1 MAGSFSLA
9 TSHTVSANQ
18 RLRNLHWPISNQRQL
33 GVSEEQICDIFG
45 RCGTV
50 VGFRLVYDKES
61 GQPKGYGF
69 LEFTDTDAAASAVRN
84 LNNHDLNGRQ
94 LRVDYSNDNRSQNQ
108 TQNQHGASAHFN
120 PQNNGKPDPAA
131 VPPLP
136 QGVELPPGVTVFDAI
151 SQTLSAVPTNTL
163 LDFITQLKGL
173 CQNNPAQATALL
185 QQAPQ
190 LSYAVFQAMCL
201 LNLVDPNIV
210 GQLIQS
216 QGIQPVQQPQPPA
229 QPVQYPAPPQA
240 SYGQYAPPQP
250 YAAGYTQTPPA
261 QQPAYQ
267 APPPQAPPQAP
278 PGQEELIRQVLSL
291 TAEQIYAMEPSARD
305 QIIMLRAQYGAPV

>member
-1 MAGSFSLA
+1 M
-9 TSHTVSANQ
+9 
-18 RLRNLHWPISNQRQL
+18 
-33 GVSEEQICDIFG
+33 
-45 RCGTV
+45 
-50 VGFRLVYDKES
+50 GFRLVYDKES

-94 LRVDYSNDNRSQNQ
+94 LRVDYSNDNRSTSQA
-108 TQNQHGASAHFN
+108 QNQHGASGHFN
-120 PQNNGKPDPAA
+120 PQSNGKTDPAA

-151 SQTLSAVPTNTL
+151 SQTLAAVPTNTL
-163 LDFITQLKGL
+163 LEFITQLKGL

-216 QGIQPVQQPQPPA
+216 QGIQPVQPPQPPPS
-229 QPVQYPAPPQA
+229 QPVQYQPPTQA
-240 SYGQYAPPQP
+240 QYGQYAPPQP
-250 YAAGYTQTPPA
+250 YAPGYTQTPPA

-278 PGQEELIRQVLSL
+278 PGQEDLIRQVLSL